1 MCSISAP
8 VTPSFCARVIARAR
22 AGEQF
27 DFKCGDLSAM
37 TDSRVD
43 PLARTIQLRGGCL
56 NANLDRESQ
65 TFGLAATGG
74 IVSHTGIGASHWAEA
89 TVT

>member
-1 MCSISAP
+1 MH
-8 VTPSFCARVIARAR
+8 PS
-22 AGEQF
+22 
-27 DFKCGDLSAM
+27 
-37 TDSRVD
+37 
-43 PLARTIQLRGGCL
+43 GCL

-74 IVSHTGIGASHWAEA
+74 IVSHTGIGGLTLAEA